1 MPKNSTAKEKLHLGK
16 VAKLGCYCCRVDYG
30 VDTPAMIHHI
40 REGMGWGQRAPHIGG
55 TIPLCYAHHQ
65 SGENGMLAFHRSPKK
80 WCEKYGRESE
90 IAAGINAVI
99 KRLDESDPHW
109 YL

>member
-1 MPKNSTAKEKLHLGK
+1 MGKKETYLNTL
-16 VAKLGCYCCRVDYG
+16 AQLGCYCCRVDYG
-30 VDTPAMIHHI
+30 VESPAMIHHI

-80 WCEKYGRESE
+80 WREKYGSEKE
-90 IAAGINAVI
+90 IAQGYYDLIMQI
-99 KRLDESDPHW
+99 KA
-109 YL
+109 